1 MAATKYLSYEG
12 LSYLWS
18 LLKTKLGAKQD
29 TIQDL
34 EEIRSNASTGA
45 GLKSKV
51 DGVAEGAQ
59 VNVIETVK
67 VNNAALT
74 VTGKAVN
81 VEVPTAATTAPLM
94 DGTAAVGTSTSWAK
108 ADHVHPSDNTKVD
121 KVEGKGLSTNDLTD
135 ALLAKITGIEEG
147 GQVNEIESIKVNN
160 TALSIANDKSVS
172 IPNATTSVYGAT
184 ILSSAVNSTSETA
197 AATPLA
203 VKTAYD
209 LADGKQDPATTLA
222 GYGITDVSINNG
234 VITIGGSTITPLTAD
249 SNAATA
255 TPLMDG
261 TGAVGTSGKYAKE
274 DHVHPSDDSKADK
287 ATTLAGYGITDAYT
301 KSQIDTKLTSAM
313 HYKGSVATAANLP
326 SSGNEA
332 GDFYN
337 VSDTGENYAWAPEE
351 GSTPAHWDIVGNII
365 DMQAIQNSEIDTI
378 VAS

>member
-1 MAATKYLSYEG
+1 MAATKYLSYAG
-12 LSYLWS
+12 LQYLWS
-18 LLKTKLGAKQD
+18 LLKTKFGEKQD
-29 TIQDL
+29 VIEDL
-34 EEIRSNASTGA
+34 SEIRSNASTGA
-45 GLKSKV
+45 GLKDKV
-51 DGVAEGAQ
+51 DGVAAGAQ

-94 DGTAAVGTSTSWAK
+94 DGTAAIGSSTNWAK
-108 ADHVHPSDNTKVD
+108 ADHVHPSDTTKVD
-121 KVEGKGLSTNDLTD
+121 KVQGKGLSTNDLTD
-135 ALLAKITGIEEG
+135 ELLLKINGIEEG
-147 GQVNEIESIKVNN
+147 GQVNEIESIKVNDV
-160 TALSIANDKSVS
+160 ALSIDNDKSVS

-184 ILSSAVNSTSETA
+184 ILSSLTNSTSESM

-209 LADGKQDPATTLA
+209 LANGKQDPATTLA

-234 VITIGGSTITPLTAD
+234 VINIGGSSITPLTAANND
-249 SNAATA
+249 ATA

-261 TGAVGTSGKYAKE
+261 TAAVGSSTKYAKE
-274 DHVHPSDDSKADK
+274 DHVHPSDNTKADK

-301 KSQIDTKLTSAM
+301 KDQIDSKMTSAM

-326 SSGNEA
+326 ASNNEA

-337 VSDTGENYAWAPEE
+337 VLDTGENYAWAPAE
-351 GSTPAHWDIVGNII
+351 GNTAAHWDIVGNII
-365 DMQAIQNSEIDTI
+365 DMQAILNSEIDTI

>member
-94 DGTAAVGTSTSWAK
+94 DGTAAVGTSNNWAK

-135 ALLAKITGIEEG
+135 ALLAKINGVEEG
-147 GQVNEIESIKVNN
+147 GQVNEIESIKVND

-184 ILSSAVNSTSETA
+184 ILSSAVNSSSEA
-197 AATPLA
+197 MAATPLA

-234 VITIGGSTITPLTAD
+234 IITIGGNTITPLTAD

-274 DHVHPSDDSKADK
+274 DHVHPSDTTKADK
-287 ATTLAGYGITDAYT
+287 ATTLSGYGITDAYT
-301 KSQIDTKLTSAM
+301 KTEIDGKLTSAM
-313 HYKGSVATAANLP
+313 HYKGSVSTAANLP
-326 SSGNEA
+326 STNNEA

-337 VSDTGENYAWAPEE
+337 VTDTGENYAWAPAD

>member
-12 LSYLWS
+12 LQYFWS
-18 LLKTKLGAKQD
+18 LIKAKFNTKQD
-29 TIQDL
+29 NIVDL
-34 EEIRSNASTGA
+34 DEIRTNASTGA
-45 GLKSKV
+45 SLKTKV
-51 DGVAEGAQ
+51 DGIAEGAQ
-59 VNVIETVK
+59 VNVVETVK
-67 VNNAALT
+67 VNNAALP
-74 VTGKAVN
+74 VTGKTVN
-81 VEVPTAATTAPLM
+81 VEVPTGATTAPLM
-94 DGTAAVGTSTSWAK
+94 DGTAAVGTSDNWAR

-135 ALLAKITGIEEG
+135 ALLAKINGVEEG
-147 GQVNEIESIKVNN
+147 GQVNEIESIKVND
-160 TALSIANDKSVS
+160 TPLTIALDKSVS

-184 ILSSAVNSTSETA
+184 ILSSAVNSTSEAA

-209 LADGKQDPATTLA
+209 LANSKQDPATTLA
-222 GYGITDVSINNG
+222 GYGITDANINNG
-234 VITIGGSTITPLTAD
+234 VITLGGSTITPLTAD
-249 SNAATA
+249 SNGATA
-255 TPLMDG
+255 TPAMNG
-261 TGAVGTSGKYAKE
+261 TAAVGTSDRYAKE

-313 HYKGSVATAANLP
+313 HYKGSVSTAANLP

-365 DMQAIQNSEIDTI
+365 SLAAIQNSEIDTI

>member
-12 LSYLWS
+12 LQYLWS

-94 DGTAAVGTSTSWAK
+94 DGTAAVGTSDNWAK

-135 ALLAKITGIEEG
+135 ALLAKINGVEEG
-147 GQVNEIESIKVNN
+147 GQVNEIESIKVND

-184 ILSSAVNSTSETA
+184 ILSSAVNSSSEA
-197 AATPLA
+197 MAATPLA

-209 LADGKQDPATTLA
+209 LANGKQDPATTLA

-234 VITIGGSTITPLTAD
+234 VITIGGNTITPLTAD

-274 DHVHPSDDSKADK
+274 DHVHPSDSTKADK

-301 KSQIDTKLTSAM
+301 KTEIDGKLTSAM
-313 HYKGSVATAANLP
+313 HYKGSVATAADLP
-326 SSGNEA
+326 SANNEA

-337 VSDTGENYAWAPEE
+337 VTDTGENYAWAPAD
-351 GSTPAHWDIVGNII
+351 GSNPAHWDIVGNII

>member
-94 DGTAAVGTSTSWAK
+94 DGTAAAGSSTSWAR
-108 ADHVHPSDNTKVD
+108 ADHVHPSDTTKVD

-135 ALLAKITGIEEG
+135 ALLLKINGIEEG

-184 ILSSAVNSTSETA
+184 ILSSAVNSSSEA
-197 AATPLA
+197 MAATPLA

-222 GYGITDVSINNG
+222 GYGITDASIANG
-234 VITIGGSTITPLTAD
+234 VITLGSSTVTPITANDASSTSPV
-249 SNAATA
+249 
-255 TPLMDG
+255 MDG
-261 TGAVGTSGKYAKE
+261 TAAAGSSTTYARA
-274 DHVHPSDDSKADK
+274 DHVHPSDSSKADV

-301 KSQIDTKLTSAM
+301 KTEIDNKMTSAM
-313 HYKGSVATAANLP
+313 HYKGSVATAADLP
-326 SSGNEA
+326 ASNNEA

-337 VSDTGENYAWAPEE
+337 VVDTGENYAWAPAE
-351 GSTPAHWDIVGNII
+351 GATAAHWDIVGSIV
-365 DMQAIQNSEIDTI
+365 DLQAIQNSEIDTI

>member
-94 DGTAAVGTSTSWAK
+94 DGTAAVGTSNNWAK

-121 KVEGKGLSTNDLTD
+121 KVEGKGLSTNDRTD
-135 ALLAKITGIEEG
+135 ALLAKINGVEEG
-147 GQVNEIESIKVNN
+147 GQVNEIESIKVND

-184 ILSSAVNSTSETA
+184 ILSSAVNSSSEA
-197 AATPLA
+197 MAATPLA

-234 VITIGGSTITPLTAD
+234 IITIGGNTITPLTAD

-274 DHVHPSDDSKADK
+274 DHVHPSDTTKADK
-287 ATTLAGYGITDAYT
+287 ATTLSGYGITDAYT
-301 KSQIDTKLTSAM
+301 KTEIDGKLTSAM

-326 SSGNEA
+326 STNNEA

-337 VSDTGENYAWAPEE
+337 VTDTGENYAWAPAD

>member
-12 LSYLWS
+12 LSYLWGQ
-18 LLKTKLGAKQD
+18 LKTKFAEKQD
-29 TIQDL
+29 VINDL
-34 EEIRSNASTGA
+34 SEIRSNAATGA

-51 DGVAEGAQ
+51 DGISEGAQ

-67 VNNAALT
+67 VNNVALT
-74 VTGKAVN
+74 VTSKEVN

-94 DGTAAVGTSTSWAK
+94 DGTAAIGSSGNWAK
-108 ADHVHPSDNTKVD
+108 ADHVHPSDTTKVD
-121 KVEGKGLSTNDLTD
+121 VVAGKGLSTNDFTD
-135 ALLAKITGIEEG
+135 ALLTKLNGLEEG
-147 GQVNEIESIKVNN
+147 GQVNVVETVKVNN
-160 TALSIANDKSVS
+160 VALTVTDKAVS

-184 ILSSAVNSTSETA
+184 ILSSATNSTDENS

-209 LADGKQDPATTLA
+209 LANGKQDPATTLA
-222 GYGITDVSINNG
+222 GYGITDVTISNG
-234 VITIGGSTITPLTAD
+234 VISIGGTSITPLTAAEND
-249 SNAATA
+249 ATA

-261 TGAVGTSGKYAKE
+261 TGAVGSSTKYAKE
-274 DHVHPSDDSKADK
+274 DHVHPSDTTKADK

-301 KSQIDTKLTSAM
+301 KTQIDNKLTSAM
-313 HYKGSVATAANLP
+313 HYKGSVPTAADLP

-337 VSDTGENYAWAPEE
+337 VADTGENYAWAPAE
-351 GSTPAHWDIVGNII
+351 GNEAAHWDVVGNII
-365 DMQAIQNSEIDTI
+365 DLQAISNSEIDTI

>member
-12 LSYLWS
+12 LQYLWS

-29 TIQDL
+29 TISDL

-51 DGVAEGAQ
+51 DGISEGAQ
-59 VNVIETVK
+59 VNVVETIK
-67 VNNAALT
+67 VNNAALP
-74 VTGKAVN
+74 VSGKAVN
-81 VEVPTAATTAPLM
+81 VEIPTAATTEPLM
-94 DGTAAVGTSTSWAK
+94 DGTAAVGSSTNWAK

-121 KVEGKGLSTNDLTD
+121 KVAGKGLSTNDLTD
-135 ALLAKITGIEEG
+135 DLLLKINGIEAG
-147 GQVNEIESIKVNN
+147 GQVNAVEIIKVNN
-160 TALSIANDKSVS
+160 TALEINNKVVS

-184 ILSSAVNSTSETA
+184 ILSSAVNSTAEDA

-209 LADGKQDPATTLA
+209 LANGKQDPATTLA

-234 VITIGGSTITPLTAD
+234 VISIGGNSITPLTAAEND
-249 SNAATA
+249 ATA
-255 TPLMDG
+255 TPSMNG
-261 TGAVGTSGKYAKE
+261 TAAVGTSTKYAKE
-274 DHVHPSDDSKADK
+274 DHVHPSDNSKADK

-301 KSQIDTKLTSAM
+301 KSQIDSKMTSAM
-313 HYKGSVATAANLP
+313 HYKGSVQTAADLP
-326 SSGNEA
+326 SLDNEA

-337 VSDTGENYAWAPEE
+337 VADTGENYAWAPAD
-351 GSTPAHWDIVGNII
+351 GTTPAHWDIVGNII

>member
-1 MAATKYLSYEG
+1 MFDIFTRSSTPVPATSTPMGLTFSHDVNKMAATKYLSYEG

-94 DGTAAVGTSTSWAK
+94 DGTAAVGTSNNWAK

-135 ALLAKITGIEEG
+135 ALLAKINGVEEG
-147 GQVNEIESIKVNN
+147 GQVNEIESIKVND

-184 ILSSAVNSTSETA
+184 ILSSAVNSLGTPICLISSTHFWASSTVCCPA
-197 AATPLA
+197 ASL
-203 VKTAYD
+203 V
-209 LADGKQDPATTLA
+209 LQ
-222 GYGITDVSINNG
+222 S
-234 VITIGGSTITPLTAD
+234 
-249 SNAATA
+249 
-255 TPLMDG
+255 
-261 TGAVGTSGKYAKE
+261 
-274 DHVHPSDDSKADK
+274 
-287 ATTLAGYGITDAYT
+287 
-301 KSQIDTKLTSAM
+301 
-313 HYKGSVATAANLP
+313 
-326 SSGNEA
+326 
-332 GDFYN
+332 
-337 VSDTGENYAWAPEE
+337 
-351 GSTPAHWDIVGNII
+351 
-365 DMQAIQNSEIDTI
+365 
-378 VAS
+378 